1 LAQVQEAIT
10 IAAPRAR
17 VFALVRDQAQRHR
30 FLPDGWRVVGLL
42 TEQHDRPGATM
53 SLEAAVGPAPLAQT
67 LQLQVVW
74 AESPDRAGQ
83 SQLVES
89 PPAAD
94 NYVTTWTVRD
104 HDGGSLVVL
113 HTDFS
118 YGGMVGEFFVRRRLR
133 RAYRQMLSR
142 LKALAESEG

>member
-1 LAQVQEAIT
+1 LAQVQEAIA
-10 IAAPRAR
+10 IAAPRQR

-30 FLPDGWRVVGLL
+30 FLPDGWRVVELL
-42 TEQHDRPGATM
+42 TDQHDRPGATM
-53 SLEAAVGPAPLAQT
+53 SVEAAIGPAPLPQV
-67 LQLQVVW
+67 LQVQAVW
-74 AESPDRAGQ
+74 SESPGGEGQ

-94 NYVTTWTVRD
+94 NYITTWTVRD
-104 HDGGSLVVL
+104 HEEGSLVVL

-142 LKALAESEG
+142 LKAAAEGQE